1 MLTNHRSAS
10 MMHTTQQEVGIPG
23 ILRPFKDYLEGLSLT
38 TGTQVVF
45 FGLPGTCLPFVE
57 LLCYAVRTLP
67 ITPVFV
73 PVLNTT
79 KARAMVYDEAF
90 GFQVG
95 EPITLSNTP
104 IFVLMG
110 GLSMPVS
117 KVTSG
122 DANALIATY
131 NPSRVLGISFMSM
144 FEKTGWITGVSFD
157 LLIDATVTVTILK
170 SRSR

>member
-1 MLTNHRSAS
+1 MLTDHRSPN
-10 MMHTTQQEVGIPG
+10 MMHKIQQETGIPG
-23 ILRPFKDYLEGLSLT
+23 ILRPFKEHLEGLSLA

-73 PVLNTT
+73 PVLDTA

-90 GFQVG
+90 GFRVG
-95 EPITLSNTP
+95 EPITLSNP
-104 IFVLMG
+104 QVFVLMG

-122 DANALIATY
+122 DANKLITTY
-131 NPSRVLGISFMSM
+131 SPSQVLGVSFMSM
-144 FEKTGWITGVSFD
+144 FEKTGWTTGVSFD
-157 LLIDATVTVTILK
+157 LLIDATVSVTILK
-170 SRSR
+170 NQSR